1 MEALGSHF
9 SVQSLDSG
17 LGATMGR
24 RHGQVIFVSGLEV
37 KH

>member
-9 SVQSLDSG
+9 SILSLDSG
-17 LGATMGR
+17 LGGR
-24 RHGQVIFVSGLEV
+24 TGWRPVQVIFVPGPEV